1 MLASIF
7 GENKITH
14 RMNPDEAVG
23 FGLGWLGAIRSTKY
37 RIPYDITLKDLIT
50 NLTAPITMN
59 VYNEDGTL
67 AYEKPL
73 ELFKNGDKFPTS
85 KKVSI
90 SV

>member
-1 MLASIF
+1 
-7 GENKITH
+7 
-14 RMNPDEAVG
+14 
-23 FGLGWLGAIRSTKY
+23 
-37 RIPYDITLKDLIT
+37 
-50 NLTAPITMN
+50 MN